1 MDYAQ
6 NLALPSYNLEQPGD
20 TYYLTP
26 LSVFCFGIVD
36 QKLDKLTA
44 YIYKESFAK
53 KGGNNVSSLLM
64 HYLEE
69 KGWIPK
75 HNVSGPIYP
84 RKKLSVF
91 MDNCSGQNKNHFV
104 L

>member
-6 NLALPSYNLEQPGD
+6 NLALPSYNSEQSGA

-53 KGGNNVSSLLM
+53 KGGNNV
-64 HYLEE
+64 
-69 KGWIPK
+69 
-75 HNVSGPIYP
+75 
-84 RKKLSVF
+84 
-91 MDNCSGQNKNHFV
+91 
-104 L
+104 